1 METKRICLACEAGD
15 LRVFWERPAVPVIC
29 NIQWSSQAEALA
41 APVAPMRLG
50 YCAACGMIY
59 NTAFDPSLLRYD
71 QNYENAQ
78 HYSPAFQEHASGLVK
93 HLLDTYTLR
102 RKAIVEIACGDGA
115 MLAGLC
121 EAGDNRGTGF
131 DPAYNDHTG
140 VKSPNMQVFA
150 CDYTAEHAERP
161 VDFLLCRQFLEH
173 VAEPL
178 RFLRLARAAIGDR
191 KGVSFF
197 FGVPNGLCTFR
208 DLGVWDILYE
218 HCSYFTPPAL
228 RRLFVRA
235 GFGPLTVRERY
246 FGQFLDIERSADGLA
261 DLSDYP
267 YGAED
272 RGIESMVNAFAGAY
286 ENVVQQCRGD
296 LFDKWLPAGR
306 TVIWGAGTKGIM
318 FLNAMGV
325 GPEHMPYAVDI
336 NPRKHGR
343 YLTGTGQRIIAPE
356 ELKQYRP
363 EVVLLMNPA
372 YRHEVRRKLD
382 ELGLRPKLV
391 PVWDGSRVF
400 SAEGQS
406 AVVTAGSTARA

>member
-1 METKRICLACEAGD
+1 MAAVRICPACETGV
-15 LRVFWERPAVPVIC
+15 LRVFWETPRVPVIC
-29 NIQWSSQAEALA
+29 NIQWASESEALA

-50 YCAACGMIY
+50 YCGECGMIY
-59 NTAFDPSLLRYD
+59 NAAFDPSLLRYD
-71 QNYENAQ
+71 QAYENAQ
-78 HYSPAFQEHASGLVK
+78 HYSRVFQEHADGLVR
-93 HLLDTYTLR
+93 HLLDTYALR

-115 MLAGLC
+115 MLARLC
-121 EAGDNRGTGF
+121 QAGDNRGTGF
-131 DPAYNDHTG
+131 DPAYNAQTG
-140 VKSPNMQVFA
+140 VQSPNMQIFA
-150 CDYTAEHAERP
+150 CEYTPEHTNYP

-208 DLGVWDILYE
+208 DLSVWDILYE

-246 FGQFLDIERSADGLA
+246 FGQFLDIEGSADGGG
-261 DLSDYP
+261 DVSQYP
-267 YGAED
+267 YDQED
-272 RGIESMVNAFAGAY
+272 RRIEAMVNAFADAY
-286 ENVVQQCRGD
+286 DHLVQRWRSD
-296 LFDKWLPAGR
+296 LFKRWLPAGR

-318 FLNAMGV
+318 FLNALGV
-325 GPEHMPYAVDI
+325 SPRDMSYAVDI

-372 YRHEVRRKLD
+372 YKHEVRCMLE
-382 ELGLRPKLV
+382 ELGLNPKLV
-391 PVWDGSRVF
+391 PVWEGSGVF
-400 SAEGQS
+400 QVEGQG
-406 AVVTAGSTARA
+406 AVVIARPPAKV